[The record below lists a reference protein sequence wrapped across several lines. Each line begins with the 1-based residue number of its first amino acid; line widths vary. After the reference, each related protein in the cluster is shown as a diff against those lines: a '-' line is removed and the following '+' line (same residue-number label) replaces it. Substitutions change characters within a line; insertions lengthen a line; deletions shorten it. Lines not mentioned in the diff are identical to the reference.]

1 MLSCT
6 VYNGWKGFGE
16 WDDEDLGSA
25 KPSPVLQGPPVH
37 PPTLVYIQLKTG
49 NPKAPWSGG
58 MNHGRERLSSPR
70 DVRCKRQLSN
80 INGSGRGAVL

>member
-49 NPKAPWSGG
+49 NPKAPWLAGG
-58 MNHGRERLSSPR
+58 NEPWERTSELPQRRS
-70 DVRCKRQLSN
+70 VQKTAEQY
-80 INGSGRGAVL
+80 